1 MISEFSM
8 SRQTTKVPDAI
19 DRRMIELCGTGPVAE
34 AARYHF
40 WTGGNRVRAKLGL
53 DAAQALKLPQ
63 PVAEACACGPELLH
77 NASLVHDDVQ
87 DRDATRRGH
96 PAVWQ
101 RFGTAAAISVGDV
114 MISAAFASA
123 ASHPEPARAVAL
135 LHDAITRTARGQ
147 ARDLMKPRLNL
158 ESYREMVADKTG
170 PLFALPVRLALA
182 AAHTDGDDTAVEIG
196 ATLSFAYQILDDIRD
211 RDADIAANRVNI
223 CRLLAPGERGV
234 SAARMIA
241 LKALEN
247 VRAGAADLPGR
258 AGTSFCNLADRM
270 DSAMMEHADAA

>member
-1 MISEFSM
+1 M
-8 SRQTTKVPDAI
+8 SRHTMTDPHAI

-34 AARYHF
+34 GVRYHF
-40 WTGGNRVRAKLGL
+40 STGGNRVRAKLGL
-53 DAAQALKLPQ
+53 DVARALKLTQ

-87 DRDATRRGH
+87 DQDISRRGH

-101 RFGTAAAISVGDV
+101 RFGTAAAISVGDL

-147 ARDLMKPRLNL
+147 ARDLMKPRLDL
-158 ESYREMVADKTG
+158 ESYREMVAEKTG

-182 AAHTDGDDTAVEIG
+182 TADTDADAPAAEIG
-196 ATLSFAYQILDDIRD
+196 DTLAVAYQILDDIKD
-211 RDADIAANRVNI
+211 SEADLAADRVNI
-223 CRLLAPGERGV
+223 CRILDPGARGV
-234 SAARMIA
+234 SQARTVAREA
-241 LKALEN
+241 LHN
-247 VRAGAADLPGR
+247 VRVRAEDLPQQ
-258 AGTSFCNLADRM
+258 AGISFCNLADRL
-270 DSAMMEHADAA
+270 DSTLVEQADAA